1 MSHAEL
7 LELIDA
13 QLPYTALRI
22 LIEDPRLCTDS
33 DEPSALM
40 LALYRGQPGLAG
52 AIASRRRHLTIFEI
66 AAAGLTEALQRALAE
81 PGSAQAI
88 AADGF
93 TALHLACFF
102 GHQHAAALLLQAGA
116 DPRAVARNASRV
128 QPLHSAA
135 TNGHAI
141 ICHMLLHAGA
151 DPDAA
156 QHGGYTSLHAAALRG
171 DIQLTNLLLAYRAQR
186 HMRSDDGRTAGD
198 IARQLG
204 LFDIARTLG

>member
-13 QLPYTALRI
+13 GLPYTALRI
-22 LIEDPRLCTDS
+22 LIEDPRLCVDS

-40 LALYRGQPGLAG
+40 LALYRGQPALAG

-66 AAAGLTEALQRALAE
+66 AAAGLTDALERALAE
-81 PGSAQAI
+81 PGSAHAI

-102 GHQHAAALLLQAGA
+102 GHQQAAARLLQAGA
-116 DPRAVARNASRV
+116 NPRAVARNASRV

-135 TNGHAI
+135 THGHLT

-156 QHGGYTSLHAAALRG
+156 QQGGYTPLHAAALRG
-171 DIQLTNLLLAYRAQR
+171 DTRLAELLLAYRAQR
-186 HMRSDDGRTAGD
+186 ERRADDGRTAAD

-204 LFDIARTLG
+204 FSDLTRQLG